1 MPLSQSERDAADDL
15 FASAKF
21 GDIAQQKSAQTALD
35 TWTGGDS
42 ERLAHVAGLEAANR
56 ALEINV
62 GTLRNRYPR
71 HIESRVPAAA
81 ATIARAPGLSRLW
94 PGIAMACC
102 AMVAAATWVI
112 NPVLSHQTTSSAV
125 GQQLAFDLDDGS
137 RVLLNTDTAVRFVN
151 RLHSR
156 ELTLEKGEAMFS
168 VVHSSVRPFHVY
180 AGTADIRD
188 VGTQFSVRLLPTGVS
203 VAVLEG
209 RVSVTPSAD
218 TPPALLTANQ
228 ALRTDGTTMVAVDG
242 PQAVNAMLSW
252 KDQRLDF
259 DNTSIVD
266 VIGDLQRYRSKPIV
280 LADNKAGKF
289 RVSGGFS
296 IADPEQLLKTLPSVA
311 PVTVTMKPDGTAVI
325 ASRH

>member
-1 MPLSQSERDAADDL
+1 MPLSQSERDTADDL

-21 GDIAQQKSAQTALD
+21 GDIAQRKSAQTALD
-35 TWTGGDS
+35 SWTGGDS
-42 ERLAHVAGLEAANR
+42 ERLAHIASLEAANR
-56 ALEINV
+56 AVEINV

-71 HIESRVPAAA
+71 HIESREPAAA
-81 ATIARAPGLSRLW
+81 AIARAPRLSRFW

-112 NPVLSHQTTSSAV
+112 NPVLSHQNTSSAV

-209 RVSVTPSAD
+209 QVSVTPSAD
-218 TPPALLTANQ
+218 TPPALLTANE
-228 ALRTDGTTMVAVDG
+228 AVRTDGATMVPVNGAQAVD
-242 PQAVNAMLSW
+242 AMLSW

-266 VIGDLQRYRSKPIV
+266 VIGDLQRYRLKPIV

>member
-1 MPLSQSERDAADDL
+1 MPLSQSERDTADDL

-21 GDIAQQKSAQTALD
+21 GDIAQRKSAQTALD
-35 TWTGGDS
+35 SWTGGDS
-42 ERLAHVAGLEAANR
+42 ERLAHIAGLEAANR
-56 ALEINV
+56 AVEINV

-71 HIESRVPAAA
+71 HIESREPAAA
-81 ATIARAPGLSRLW
+81 AIARAPRLSRFW

-112 NPVLSHQTTSSAV
+112 NPVLSHQNTSSAV

-209 RVSVTPSAD
+209 QVSVTPSAD
-218 TPPALLTANQ
+218 TPPALLTANE
-228 ALRTDGTTMVAVDG
+228 AVRTDGATMVPVNGAQAVD
-242 PQAVNAMLSW
+242 AMLSW

-266 VIGDLQRYRSKPIV
+266 VIGDLQRYRLKPIV

>member
-1 MPLSQSERDAADDL
+1 MRTSWTSKALAQYRLATLAGMLGTLGMASLAVHAQTIIALPAQALSLSLSQLAREGAVNILAPSE
-15 FASAKF
+15 
-21 GDIAQQKSAQTALD
+21 
-35 TWTGGDS
+35 
-42 ERLAHVAGLEAANR
+42 
-56 ALEINV
+56 
-62 GTLRNRYPR
+62 
-71 HIESRVPAAA
+71 
-81 ATIARAPGLSRLW
+81 
-94 PGIAMACC
+94 
-102 AMVAAATWVI
+102 
-112 NPVLSHQTTSSAV
+112 
-125 GQQLAFDLDDGS
+125 
-137 RVLLNTDTAVRFVN
+137 
-151 RLHSR
+151 
-156 ELTLEKGEAMFS
+156 
-168 VVHSSVRPFHVY
+168 
-180 AGTADIRD
+180 
-188 VGTQFSVRLLPTGVS
+188 
-203 VAVLEG
+203 
-209 RVSVTPSAD
+209 
-218 TPPALLTANQ
+218 LTANQ

>member
-1 MPLSQSERDAADDL
+1 MPLSQSERDTADDL

-21 GDIAQQKSAQTALD
+21 GDIAQRKSAQTALD
-35 TWTGGDS
+35 SWTGGDS
-42 ERLAHVAGLEAANR
+42 ERLAHIAGLEAANR
-56 ALEINV
+56 AVEINV

-71 HIESRVPAAA
+71 HIESREPAAA
-81 ATIARAPGLSRLW
+81 AIARAPRLSRFW

-102 AMVAAATWVI
+102 AMMAAATWVI
-112 NPVLSHQTTSSAV
+112 NPVLSHQNTSSAV

-209 RVSVTPSAD
+209 QVSVTPSAD
-218 TPPALLTANQ
+218 TPPALLTANE
-228 ALRTDGTTMVAVDG
+228 AVRTDGATMVPVNGAQAVD
-242 PQAVNAMLSW
+242 AMLSW

-266 VIGDLQRYRSKPIV
+266 VIGDLQRYRLKPIV

>member
-21 GDIAQQKSAQTALD
+21 GDIAQRKSAQTALD
-35 TWTGGDS
+35 SWTGGDS
-42 ERLAHVAGLEAANR
+42 ERLAHIAGLEAANR
-56 ALEINV
+56 AVEINV

-71 HIESRVPAAA
+71 HIESREPAAA
-81 ATIARAPGLSRLW
+81 AIARAPRLSRFW

-112 NPVLSHQTTSSAV
+112 NPVLSHQNTSSAV

-209 RVSVTPSAD
+209 QVSVTPSAD
-218 TPPALLTANQ
+218 TPPALLTANE
-228 ALRTDGTTMVAVDG
+228 AVRTDGATMVPVNGAQAVD
-242 PQAVNAMLSW
+242 AMLSW

-266 VIGDLQRYRSKPIV
+266 VIGDLQRYRLKPIV

>member
-1 MPLSQSERDAADDL
+1 MPLSQSERDTADDL

-21 GDIAQQKSAQTALD
+21 GDIAQRKSAQTALD
-35 TWTGGDS
+35 SWTGGDS
-42 ERLAHVAGLEAANR
+42 ERLAHIAGLEAANR
-56 ALEINV
+56 AVEINV

-71 HIESRVPAAA
+71 HIESREPAAA
-81 ATIARAPGLSRLW
+81 AIARAPRLSRFW

-112 NPVLSHQTTSSAV
+112 NPVLSHQNTSSAV

-209 RVSVTPSAD
+209 QVSVTPSAD
-218 TPPALLTANQ
+218 TPPALLTADE
-228 ALRTDGTTMVAVDG
+228 AVRTDGATMVPVNGAQAVD
-242 PQAVNAMLSW
+242 AMLSW

-266 VIGDLQRYRSKPIV
+266 VIGDLQRYRLKPIV